1 MKLNSEEK
9 EVRIYKAHALL
20 NINQINDA
28 AEELSKIDEKNRG
41 KEYYLLSSKINLLQ
55 NKTTDAE
62 TNIDHFIDKNEYDES
77 VYLIKNVLQ
86 FENDNLDDMQKLSD
100 FQFDDENR
108 KNKQIFNALL
118 SFEKGQFNT
127 SKYRLSNINNLSVEE
142 KELLKPILEY
152 AESQIS

>member
-1 MKLNSEEK
+1 
-9 EVRIYKAHALL
+9 
-20 NINQINDA
+20 
-28 AEELSKIDEKNRG
+28 
-41 KEYYLLSSKINLLQ
+41 
-55 NKTTDAE
+55 
-62 TNIDHFIDKNEYDES
+62 
-77 VYLIKNVLQ
+77 
-86 FENDNLDDMQKLSD
+86 MQKLSD